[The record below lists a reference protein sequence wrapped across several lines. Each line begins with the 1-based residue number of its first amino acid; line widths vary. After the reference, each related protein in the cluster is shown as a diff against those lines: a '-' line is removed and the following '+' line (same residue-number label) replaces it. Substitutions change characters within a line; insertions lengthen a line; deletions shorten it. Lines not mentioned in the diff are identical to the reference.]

1 MLPSAQLG
9 LKVSL
14 SMVIWPLVDRAS
26 PMRITFLDA
35 SEKPQS
41 PKPTPQFI

>member
-14 SMVIWPLVDRAS
+14 AMVIWPLVGKTS
-26 PMRITFLDA
+26 PMRITFLGA
-35 SEKPQS
+35 SKKPQS
-41 PKPTPQFI
+41 PKSTPQFI